1 MSDAFLDNL
10 FNAIQANPA
19 DVALRAL
26 YSERL
31 LGAGRIDEAIGQALV
46 VQSQD
51 PSNAQAASVL
61 ERAASTAS
69 EPSDVEPAKGT
80 SREPSQADVD
90 WERYADELGSTVK
103 PPFIVHDVD
112 EDTGVAVVS
121 EAEDASLPVET
132 GLDTITLEDVGGL
145 DQVKRRIR
153 ETFLD
158 PIANPDIARAFKK
171 RVGGGLLLYGPPGC
185 GKTFIARA
193 IAGELGAEFMSVTL
207 ADVLSKWL
215 GESEQL
221 LHGIFRE
228 ARSKSPV
235 VLFFDEVDALGA
247 KRGSGTG
254 QAMRNVINQLLYEM
268 DGVDTDNDGL
278 FILAATNVPWDVDPA
293 LLRPGRFDR
302 TVLVLPPDLEARRAI
317 LRLNL
322 EYRPVEGIDLNR
334 IAAQTEGFSGADLS
348 HLCETAAERALTDS
362 IRQGTVRPITMEDLT
377 AARKE
382 LKPSIG
388 PWLETARNVTLY
400 ANQDGRY
407 DDLRDYLKKAK
418 RL

>member
-1 MSDAFLDNL
+1 M
-10 FNAIQANPA
+10 
-19 DVALRAL
+19 
-26 YSERL
+26 
-31 LGAGRIDEAIGQALV
+31 
-46 VQSQD
+46 
-51 PSNAQAASVL
+51 
-61 ERAASTAS
+61 
-69 EPSDVEPAKGT
+69 
-80 SREPSQADVD
+80 
-90 WERYADELGSTVK
+90 
-103 PPFIVHDVD
+103 
-112 EDTGVAVVS
+112 
-121 EAEDASLPVET
+121 
-132 GLDTITLEDVGGL
+132 
-145 DQVKRRIR
+145 
-153 ETFLD
+153 
-158 PIANPDIARAFKK
+158 
-171 RVGGGLLLYGPPGC
+171 
-185 GKTFIARA
+185 
-193 IAGELGAEFMSVTL
+193 
-207 ADVLSKWL
+207 
-215 GESEQL
+215 
-221 LHGIFRE
+221 
-228 ARSKSPV
+228 